1 MKRVSVIE
9 ATAQKDKK
17 GRRVC
22 AYCRVSTD
30 HEDQLQSLEAQIQHY
45 RNTIAARPDWELVDI
60 YADEGISGRGI
71 EKRFEFQRMIQDAEA
86 GELDLIVTKSI
97 SRFVRSVT
105 DCLETVRR
113 LKTLG
118 VEVHFEKENLW
129 TLQADSELML
139 AILSSVAEEEAASM
153 SENIRWAIAKQFQQ
167 GKFRVRTERFMGY
180 DYDAD
185 RELVINDT
193 EAVIVRRIFAEYLAG
208 QGVHRIAK
216 GLTRDGVERVCGG
229 TQWDSGIVL
238 AMLKNEKYAG
248 DAILQK
254 TVTVGSKRKRNEGEA
269 PTYVVRD
276 SHPAI
281 ISREEFEQ
289 VQALM
294 KERSVARGD
303 TPGQYQKRY
312 LFTGKIVCGQCG
324 KTFKHTIHNGK
335 QAYWACRSYVSQG
348 VNVCSMKPIKDDTVK
363 RLFVRLVNRV
373 LESPSLIQVQQANP
387 SQLRQLDAAI
397 QDLLRQETG
406 FFRLQLDD
414 PQNQSLWQQEHQDI
428 VRQITDLQE
437 QRAKL
442 TDENEHQRRLR
453 ATLKT
458 LDGPV
463 AIFDA
468 ALFAAL
474 VETIMVREREC
485 LVFQLHG
492 GLEFEESYT
501 FHRGEDIL

>member
-1 MKRVSVIE
+1 
-9 ATAQKDKK
+9 
-17 GRRVC
+17 
-22 AYCRVSTD
+22 
-30 HEDQLQSLEAQIQHY
+30 
-45 RNTIAARPDWELVDI
+45 
-60 YADEGISGRGI
+60 
-71 EKRFEFQRMIQDAEA
+71 
-86 GELDLIVTKSI
+86 
-97 SRFVRSVT
+97 
-105 DCLETVRR
+105 
-113 LKTLG
+113 
-118 VEVHFEKENLW
+118 
-129 TLQADSELML
+129 
-139 AILSSVAEEEAASM
+139 
-153 SENIRWAIAKQFQQ
+153 
-167 GKFRVRTERFMGY
+167 
-180 DYDAD
+180 
-185 RELVINDT
+185 
-193 EAVIVRRIFAEYLAG
+193 
-208 QGVHRIAK
+208 
-216 GLTRDGVERVCGG
+216 
-229 TQWDSGIVL
+229 
-238 AMLKNEKYAG
+238 MLKNEKYAG

-254 TVTVGSKRKRNEGEA
+254 TVTVRSKRKRNEGEA

-281 ISREEFEQ
+281 ISREEFNE

-312 LFTGKIVCGQCG
+312 PFTGKIVCGQCG

-373 LESPSLIQVQQANP
+373 LESPSLIQLQQASP
-387 SQLRQLDAAI
+387 SQLRQLDVAI

-406 FFRLQLDD
+406 FFRLQLED

-437 QRAKL
+437 QRAQLLAKNSQHDAL
-442 TDENEHQRRLR
+442 QSTMKKVN
-453 ATLKT
+453 
-458 LDGPV
+458 GPI
-463 AIFDA
+463 AGFDV

-492 GLEFEESYT
+492 GLKFKERYT
-501 FHRGEDIL
+501 FHYGEDIL